1 MGLAMSEGKSMKE
14 LLEWNKGDMNNPLAE
29 ESSFATLFPK
39 YREKYLRDQ
48 WPQVTSALQQHNL
61 KCDLNLVEGSMTVKT
76 TRSTW
81 DPYIIL
87 KARDMIKL
95 LARSVPFPQAV
106 RVLDDEITC
115 DIIKIGGLVRNKE
128 KFIKRRQR
136 LLGPN
141 GDTLKAVELLTG
153 CYVMVQGNTVSVMG
167 NWKSVAQVREI
178 VEDCMKNVHPIY
190 HIKTLMIKRELSKD
204 EDLKNENWDR
214 FLPKFKKKNKYTP
227 FPPQQQP
234 SKMDIELETGEYF
247 LKNKSKKRKSLPSR
261 EGDKPPKK
269 DEKSF

>member
-1 MGLAMSEGKSMKE
+1 
-14 LLEWNKGDMNNPLAE
+14 
-29 ESSFATLFPK
+29 
-39 YREKYLRDQ
+39 
-48 WPQVTSALQQHNL
+48 
-61 KCDLNLVEGSMTVKT
+61 
-76 TRSTW
+76 
-81 DPYIIL
+81 
-87 KARDMIKL
+87 
-95 LARSVPFPQAV
+95 
-106 RVLDDEITC
+106 
-115 DIIKIGGLVRNKE
+115 
-128 KFIKRRQR
+128 
-136 LLGPN
+136 
-141 GDTLKAVELLTG
+141 
-153 CYVMVQGNTVSVMG
+153 MVQGNTVSVMG

-214 FLPKFKKKNKYTP
+214 FLPKFKKKNTKRKEKKQRKKKKYTP

-269 DEKSF
+269 MKKVSN

>member
-1 MGLAMSEGKSMKE
+1 
-14 LLEWNKGDMNNPLAE
+14 
-29 ESSFATLFPK
+29 
-39 YREKYLRDQ
+39 
-48 WPQVTSALQQHNL
+48 
-61 KCDLNLVEGSMTVKT
+61 
-76 TRSTW
+76 
-81 DPYIIL
+81 
-87 KARDMIKL
+87 MIKL

-214 FLPKFKKKNKYTP
+214 FLPKFKKKNTKRKEKKQRKKKKYTP

-269 DEKSF
+269 MKKVSN